1 MLSLVCT
8 PHHISNVMSGQSS
21 KDDIF
26 IFIMRH
32 GEAESLQSDDKSRN
46 LTSNGKGEVHVSSN
60 WLQDTYCPD
69 SELSL
74 ALVSP
79 YMRTRQTYKEVSQT
93 LHAAQFEV
101 CDDIVPEGNVRLAHD
116 YIDVLAH
123 QMAKTRKGKP
133 LLIVS
138 HMPFVSFLLDALCDS
153 HQMTLFATGSVAV
166 VKYNLSK
173 GKGALMGHFQ
183 GQPR

>member
-32 GEAESLQSDDKSRN
+32 GEAESLLTDDKSRN
-46 LTSNGKGEVHVSSN
+46 LTLHGKSEVRVSSN
-60 WLQDTYCPD
+60 WLTESYCQDG
-69 SELSL
+69 ELSL

-79 YMRTRQTYKEVSQT
+79 YTRTRQTFNALSET
-93 LHAAQFEV
+93 LHAAQSEI

-123 QMAKTRKGKP
+123 QMAKSRKGKP

-166 VKYNLSK
+166 VKYNLTR
-173 GKGALMGHFQ
+173 GKGVLVKHFQ
-183 GQPR
+183 GNM

>member
-1 MLSLVCT
+1 M
-8 PHHISNVMSGQSS
+8 
-21 KDDIF
+21 
-26 IFIMRH
+26 
-32 GEAESLQSDDKSRN
+32 
-46 LTSNGKGEVHVSSN
+46 
-60 WLQDTYCPD
+60 
-69 SELSL
+69 SL

-79 YMRTRQTYKEVSQT
+79 YTRTRQTFNALSET
-93 LHAAQFEV
+93 LHAAQSEI

-123 QMAKTRKGKP
+123 QMAKSRKGKP

-166 VKYNLSK
+166 VKYNLTR
-173 GKGALMGHFQ
+173 GKGVLVKHFQ
-183 GQPR
+183 GNM